1 MSLRFK
7 DIRNLIARNCRVSI
21 CMSKDF
27 SYENYLLISDIP
39 DNRYDDLHIYG
50 IGLIETE
57 FSFDV
62 YADPRKTDVRIDRHN
77 IDFQPA
83 IEIVLDD
90 HPRSFGN
97 RNDESRITCRD
108 IRPYLDR
115 TRSIEIMHKDD
126 WNGNEYES
134 IRDVTD
140 TYDSDVV
147 YGIGMKTTAEKST
160 FKGFNHKLVIVLD
173 KVV

>member
-1 MSLRFK
+1 MSLQFK

-21 CMSKDF
+21 CMYKDL
-27 SYENYLLISDIP
+27 SYENYLLISDVP
-39 DNRYDDLHIYG
+39 DNRYDDLYIYG

-62 YADPRKTDVRIDRHN
+62 YADPKKTDVQFDCHN

-90 HPRSFGN
+90 QLCSLENRSGGSPVTFK
-97 RNDESRITCRD
+97 D

-115 TRSIEIMHKDD
+115 LRNIETMYKDD

-134 IRDVTD
+134 IREVPDI
-140 TYDSDVV
+140 YDSDGV
-147 YGIGMKTTAEKST
+147 YGIGMETTAEKST
-160 FKGFNHKLVIVLD
+160 FKAFNHKLLIVLD
-173 KVV
+173 KIG